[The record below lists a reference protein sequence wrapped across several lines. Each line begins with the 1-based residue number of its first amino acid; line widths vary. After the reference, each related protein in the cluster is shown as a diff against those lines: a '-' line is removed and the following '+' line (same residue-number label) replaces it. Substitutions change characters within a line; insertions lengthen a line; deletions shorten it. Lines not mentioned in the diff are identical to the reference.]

1 MYVALYYTYNQKYAH
16 TFSLRKELENF
27 LRQDRDR
34 QILLFIFEILYEHE
48 KITEEEVFRLKLLV
62 ETEAKED

>member
-1 MYVALYYTYNQKYAH
+1 M
-16 TFSLRKELENF
+16 
-27 LRQDRDR
+27 RQDRDR
-34 QILLFIFEILYEHE
+34 QILLFIFEILYEQE

>member
-1 MYVALYYTYNQKYAH
+1 M
-16 TFSLRKELENF
+16 
-27 LRQDRDR
+27 RQDRDR